1 LGGFYATDPT
11 DEGNQK
17 QPTDEGASK
26 LKGSELTLPMDVLE
40 LEVRIDQW
48 VIINPKEY
56 QLVNG

>member
-1 LGGFYATDPT
+1 MLLVPTT

-17 QPTDEGASK
+17 QPLILGLEVEGFRTNITN
-26 LKGSELTLPMDVLE
+26 GCPGT
-40 LEVRIDQW
+40 EVRIDQW